1 MATWPVQPEPELL
14 PSLGVKTN
22 KQINITTRN
31 ILIDTKVLSTELN
44 PHGLPSLQNLNSYL
58 ATPHAKIV

>member
-44 PHGLPSLQNLNSYL
+44 PHSLQNLNSYL